1 MVNIAEMP
9 THVMEY
15 LGAATFNAVLAY
27 MSTPEGAAQLEAAGC
42 QEKKR
47 EEEPA

>member
-27 MSTPEGAAQLEAAGC
+27 MSTPEGAAQLEAASRK
-42 QEKKR
+42 EKKR
-47 EEEPA
+47 EEETA

>member
-9 THVMEY
+9 THIMEY

-27 MSTPEGAAQLEAAGC
+27 MSTPEGAAQLETANC
-42 QEKKR
+42 QEKER

>member
-1 MVNIAEMP
+1 MVKIAEMP

-27 MSTPEGAAQLEAAGC
+27 MSTPEGAAQLEAAGR

>member
-9 THVMEY
+9 THIMEY

-27 MSTPEGAAQLEAAGC
+27 MSTPEGAAQLETSSRK
-42 QEKKR
+42 EKKR